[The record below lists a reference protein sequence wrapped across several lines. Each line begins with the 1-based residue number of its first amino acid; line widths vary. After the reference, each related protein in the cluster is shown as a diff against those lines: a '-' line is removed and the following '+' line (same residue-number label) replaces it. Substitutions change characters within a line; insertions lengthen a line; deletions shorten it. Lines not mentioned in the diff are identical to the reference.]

1 MFLVVTI
8 LMKKPTTVAMLD
20 KSGGITMKNEI
31 IDADFNVIEV
41 EKYTDEYSEE
51 RLWTKIKENVISIG
65 IGLIY
70 KALQLYYV
78 AQSPKCPMKVKAGI
92 YGALGYLISPFDFI
106 PDFTPIVGYTDDA
119 AAIGIALL
127 LAQIY
132 INDDIRSQVKGKIK
146 DIFGTKVLEKL
157 DED

>member
-31 IDADFNVIEV
+31 IDADFSVIEV

-92 YGALGYLISPFDFI
+92 YGALGYLISPHF
-106 PDFTPIVGYTDDA
+106 
-119 AAIGIALL
+119 
-127 LAQIY
+127 
-132 INDDIRSQVKGKIK
+132 
-146 DIFGTKVLEKL
+146 
-157 DED
+157 

>member
-1 MFLVVTI
+1 
-8 LMKKPTTVAMLD
+8 MKK
-20 KSGGITMKNEI
+20 EI
-31 IDADFNVIEV
+31 IDADFSEIEV

-51 RLWTKIKENVISIG
+51 GLWKKIRENVTSIG
-65 IGLIY
+65 IKLIY

-106 PDFTPIVGYTDDA
+106 PDITPIVGYTDDA

-127 LAQIY
+127 LAQMY
-132 INDDIRSQVKGKIK
+132 IDDNIKAQAKGKIK
-146 DIFGTKVLEKL
+146 DIFGAKALEKL
-157 DED
+157 DDE

>member
-1 MFLVVTI
+1 
-8 LMKKPTTVAMLD
+8 MKKD
-20 KSGGITMKNEI
+20 F
-31 IDADFNVIEV
+31 IDADFSEIEV

-51 RLWTKIKENVISIG
+51 GLWKKIKENVTSIG
-65 IGLIY
+65 ISLIY

-106 PDFTPIVGYTDDA
+106 PDITPIVGYTDDA

-127 LAQIY
+127 LAQMY
-132 INDDIRSQVKGKIK
+132 IDDNIKAQAKGKIK
-146 DIFGTKVLEKL
+146 DIFGAKALEKL

>member
-1 MFLVVTI
+1 
-8 LMKKPTTVAMLD
+8 
-20 KSGGITMKNEI
+20 MKNEI
-31 IDADFNVIEV
+31 IDADFSEIEV

-51 RLWTKIKENVISIG
+51 GLWKKIKENVTAIG
-65 IGLIY
+65 ISLIY

-78 AQSPKCPMKVKAGI
+78 SQSPKCPMKVKAGI

-106 PDFTPIVGYTDDA
+106 PDFTPIAGYTDDA

-127 LAQIY
+127 LAQMY
-132 INDDIRSQVKGKIK
+132 INDDIKFQARSKIK
-146 DIFGTKVLEKL
+146 DIFGAKALEKL

>member
-1 MFLVVTI
+1 MN
-8 LMKKPTTVAMLD
+8 
-20 KSGGITMKNEI
+20 NET
-31 IDADFNVIEV
+31 IDADFSDIEV
-41 EKYTDEYSEE
+41 ENYLDDYSEE
-51 RLWTKIKENVISIG
+51 GLWSKIKENVASIG

-106 PDFTPIVGYTDDA
+106 PDFAPIVGYTDDA

-127 LAQIY
+127 LAQMY
-132 INDDIRSQVKGKIK
+132 IDDDIKVQARGKIK
-146 DIFGTKVLEKL
+146 DIFGVKGLDKL

>member
-1 MFLVVTI
+1 
-8 LMKKPTTVAMLD
+8 MKEK
-20 KSGGITMKNEI
+20 I
-31 IDADFNVIEV
+31 IDSDFSEIEV

-51 RLWTKIKENVISIG
+51 GLWKKIKENVTSIG
-65 IGLIY
+65 ISLIY

-127 LAQIY
+127 LAQMY
-132 INDDIRSQVKGKIK
+132 INDEIKAQAREKIK
-146 DIFGTKVLEKL
+146 DIFGEKVLEKL

>member
-1 MFLVVTI
+1 
-8 LMKKPTTVAMLD
+8 MKD
-20 KSGGITMKNEI
+20 KI
-31 IDADFNVIEV
+31 IDADFSEIEV

-51 RLWTKIKENVISIG
+51 GLWKKIKENVTSIG

-78 AQSPKCPMKVKAGI
+78 AQSPTCPMKVKAGI

-106 PDFTPIVGYTDDA
+106 PDITPIVGYTDDA

-127 LAQIY
+127 LAQMY
-132 INDDIRSQVKGKIK
+132 INDDIKAQAKGKIK
-146 DIFGTKVLEKL
+146 DIFGAKALEKL